1 MSGWFGN
8 MFFVSVLQVGC
19 ILFCFFLPEILHG
32 VRGKDRLWHVP
43 LASVLLIASVLVL
56 TWVHGME
63 RGAGAVVRTA
73 EMAALDAG
81 QAVAPTE
88 PLSRDVSGEQL
99 GEQLEE
105 QAAQASSESRDTAV
119 PSAAREVATRLGT
132 MALPVNQPATL
143 AMTIQNSGAAASFDC
158 ELTVFDATDDT
169 ESLPDAVDV
178 LPLAVNPAVETNGT
192 GHCSW
197 RITPQLPGAFVL
209 RASTRVPGEQETA
222 RRQEFLVEAH
232 QDARGSFDALVH
244 VYHSRIEGND
254 EALAARL
261 RSAGFHNAK
270 AKGLWETSSSEQF
283 IFYRDGDKKHLDDL
297 FIEIA
302 MPEVQPY
309 HFGGDNVGSKVK
321 DRFAADNNLEF
332 LVIVH

>member
-8 MFFVSVLQVGC
+8 LFFVSVLQIGC
-19 ILFCFFLPEILHG
+19 ILFCFFLPEILHR
-32 VRGKDRLWHVP
+32 VCGKDRLWHVP

-63 RGAGAVVRTA
+63 RGAGAVVQPA
-73 EMAALDAG
+73 QVAALEAD
-81 QAVAPTE
+81 QAAALAE
-88 PLSRDVSGEQL
+88 PQSG
-99 GEQLEE
+99 E
-105 QAAQASSESRDTAV
+105 QAAQASSEPRDTPQTL
-119 PSAAREVATRLGT
+119 PSAARDLATRLGT

-143 AMTIQNSGAAASFDC
+143 AMTIQNNGAAASFDC
-158 ELTVFDATDDT
+158 ELTVFDAQDDT
-169 ESLPDAVDV
+169 ESPPEAVDV
-178 LPLAVNPAVETNGT
+178 QPLAVSPAVEGNGT

-197 RITPQLPGAFVL
+197 RVTPQIPGAFVL
-209 RASTRVPGEQETA
+209 RASTRVPGEQGTA

-232 QDARGSFDALVH
+232 QDVRGSFDALVH

-309 HFGGDNVGSKVK
+309 HYGGDNVGSKVK

>member
-1 MSGWFGN
+1 MSGWFGSIY
-8 MFFVSVLQVGC
+8 FVLVLQVGV
-19 ILFCFFLPEILHG
+19 ILFCFFLPEILHRICG
-32 VRGKDRLWHVP
+32 RDRLWHVP
-43 LASVLLIASVLVL
+43 LASLLLIASVLAL
-56 TWVHGME
+56 TWVHGVE
-63 RGAGAVVRTA
+63 RGAVAVVQPSRV
-73 EMAALDAG
+73 AALEADQAAALAG
-81 QAVAPTE
+81 PQ
-88 PLSRDVSGEQL
+88 SGEQ
-99 GEQLEE
+99 G
-105 QAAQASSESRDTAV
+105 AQESSEPRDTPRTLPAG
-119 PSAAREVATRLGT
+119 ARDLATRLGT

-143 AMTIQNSGAAASFDC
+143 AMTIQNNGAAASFDC

-169 ESLPDAVDV
+169 ESPPDVVDV
-178 LPLAVNPAVETNGT
+178 QPLAVSPAVEGNGT

-197 RITPQLPGAFVL
+197 RVTPLIQGAFVL
-209 RASTRVPGEQETA
+209 RASTRVPGEQGTA

-232 QDARGSFDALVH
+232 QDTLGSFDALASFDALVH

-254 EALAARL
+254 EALAAKL

-270 AKGLWETSSSEQF
+270 AMGLWETSSSEQF
-283 IFYRDGDKKHLDDL
+283 IFYRDGDKKHLDNL

-321 DRFAADNNLEF
+321 DRFAADKNLEF